1 MCCLGARTVD
11 AGGLAGSE
19 NFPLFRPDHSP
30 RDTLGRTRAPR
41 PGSPDVRSALAL
53 GCSSAATRRL
63 PFALHL
69 GLATAATDNCG
80 TPLQHGTARDKVAEP
95 KIARE
100 AKLQTKS
107 QGEDLLQK
115 QRRRRKTQPGDRKKT
130 PPGRAEPKS
139 RAKMLGPSGEFVE
152 LCVSGARR
160 LQRDLLPSRRRP
172 AAPSAAPEAPG
183 RPHLTQARAA
193 LQHHVGEIKAGRLD
207 LEAGLRPAPLLVL
220 PARREHVA
228 AQGRPRGPGLLLH
241 RGGRRAVCEV
251 AACVEIKI
259 SRRVRPLIFTQVAA
273 DQRPAG

>member
-1 MCCLGARTVD
+1 MD

-107 QGEDLLQK
+107 RERTSYKSNAVGARPNPGTGK
-115 QRRRRKTQPGDRKKT
+115 RRRRGELSP
-130 PPGRAEPKS
+130 RAE
-139 RAKMLGPSGEFVE
+139 
-152 LCVSGARR
+152 
-160 LQRDLLPSRRRP
+160 QRCW
-172 AAPSAAPEAPG
+172 
-183 RPHLTQARAA
+183 ARAA
-193 LQHHVGEIKAGRLD
+193 SSSSCAF
-207 LEAGLRPAPLLVL
+207 PAP
-220 PARREHVA
+220 A
-228 AQGRPRGPGLLLH
+228 AFKGTSY
-241 RGGRRAVCEV
+241 RRAGALRLQVPRRKPPDARTSHRHELPFNIMWARLKQV
-251 AACVEIKI
+251 GWTWKQGSGLHPYSYFRPGANTSLRKGALEGRDYFSTEAAVVQFVK
-259 SRRVRPLIFTQVAA
+259 SRPVWKSKFYGAFDP
-273 DQRPAG
+273 